1 MKKRTLGR
9 SGIEIAPLVFGGNV
23 FGWTVDQARSFE
35 LLDRFVERGF
45 NAIDTADMYASWAP
59 GLSGGESE
67 TVIGQWLAR
76 SGRRDEIVLMTKI
89 GLREQHKG
97 LSAANIE
104 VAVENSLKRLG
115 TDHIDVLFAHIDD
128 AQVPLEETLSAFNRL
143 VKAGKVRTL
152 GASNYSAE
160 RFQLALD
167 VSREQGLARYEVMQP
182 RYNLHDRQDFES
194 GLAAL
199 AQESEIGV
207 VSFFALASGFLT
219 GKYRSIDDIQG
230 NARADFLAS
239 YFTERGERVLQELL
253 SVADEL
259 SARPAQVALAWL
271 LTRPA
276 LTAPIASATSLTQL
290 DELLD
295 AVTLPLPEPVL
306 ARLNEASRGSV

>member
-89 GLREQHKG
+89 GLLEQHKG

-253 SVADEL
+253 AVADEL

-295 AVTLPLPEPVL
+295 AVTLTLPEPVL
-306 ARLNEASRGSV
+306 ARLNEASRG

>member
-89 GLREQHKG
+89 GLLEQHKG

-306 ARLNEASRGSV
+306 ARLNEASRG

>member
-89 GLREQHKG
+89 GLLEQHKG

-253 SVADEL
+253 AVADEL